1 MSVSVCLNCHDL
13 SSTGNY
19 CCEACYH
26 EHQAD
31 LECDKMA
38 QKQEYAAE
46 RDAML
51 MEDNGN
57 ADDYYPDCDY

>member
-1 MSVSVCLNCHDL
+1 
-13 SSTGNY
+13 
-19 CCEACYH
+19 
-26 EHQAD
+26 
-31 LECDKMA
+31 MA